1 MLSLMKIILS
11 AFLILGSANIMA
23 ANSKAPLGGV
33 FKYNL
38 GQAPTTLNALSSSD
52 LYASKVQGWIMEG
65 LATRDGDT
73 YEWKPSLAKSWKI
86 SKDGMTFTFVI
97 REGVKWHD
105 GKPLTIEDVK
115 FSFDAILHPENK
127 YKTAHLRSFY
137 ENISEAKI
145 LDKNTIQFKAKKVYF
160 RNFDVVAGLTVVPK
174 HLYENPSKK
183 QKKKLNKTL
192 IGTGAYKLSKFK
204 RGKGITLVRNK
215 KWWGD
220 KVAHLKGT
228 ANYNKVL
235 MRFVKDSNIA
245 LQRLERGDLDYQDL
259 RAEDFVKKTNG
270 AKWGKSVFKNKVQ
283 NKAPVSYGFIGW
295 NLKNELFKDKQVRK
309 ALYHLVN
316 RELMIKKFLF
326 GFSMPATGPLYQQS
340 EYANHGVK
348 AVKFDPK
355 KALEMLRKQ
364 GWKDTDGD
372 LILDKV
378 INGKKK
384 NFSFTIL
391 EPNDQF
397 VKYLT
402 IFKEDAK
409 KAGIEVKIKVIEWNS
424 FIKKLDERSFEA
436 VRLGWGGGSVDWD
449 PKQIWHSD
457 SIKGAGS
464 NFVSY
469 SNPTVDKLID
479 EARVTMNKKKR
490 TKILNKVFKTIAD
503 DAPYAFFFNSK
514 FLFYG
519 NSKRMG
525 KEKDTYQYEVGYGN
539 WWITK

>member
-1 MLSLMKIILS
+1 MSSLLKVVLS
-11 AFLILGSANIMA
+11 AFLIIGSANVLA
-23 ANSKAPLGGV
+23 ANAKAPRGGV

-38 GQAPTTLNALSSSD
+38 EQAPTTLNALSSTD
-52 LYASKVQGWIMEG
+52 FYASKVQAYILEG
-65 LATRDGDT
+65 LATRDSDT
-73 YEWKPSLAKSWKI
+73 YEWKPSLAESWTI
-86 SKDGMTFTFVI
+86 SKDGMIFTFI
-97 REGVKWHD
+97 LRDGVKWHD

-115 FSFDAILHPENK
+115 FSFDAIMHPKNK

-145 LDKNTIQFKAKKVYF
+145 LAPNKIQFTAKKVYF
-160 RNFDVVAGLTVVPK
+160 KNFDVVAGLTIVPK

-192 IGTGAYKLSKFK
+192 IGTGAYKLDKFK
-204 RGKGITLVRNK
+204 RGKNITLVRNK

-220 KVAHLKGT
+220 KVAYYKGT
-228 ANYNKVL
+228 ANYNKIL
-235 MRFVKDSNIA
+235 MRFVKDKNIA
-245 LQRLERGDLDYQDL
+245 IQRLERGDIDYNEL
-259 RAEDFVKKTNG
+259 RAEDFVKKTSN
-270 AKWGKSVFKNKVQ
+270 AKWGKKVFKHKVQ

-295 NLKNELFKDKQVRK
+295 NLKNPLFKEKQVRK

-316 RELMIKKFLF
+316 RELMIKKFLY

-340 EYANHGVK
+340 EYANHNIK
-348 AVKFDPK
+348 PLKFNPK

-372 LILDKV
+372 LVLDK
-378 INGKKK
+378 IIDGKKT

-409 KAGIEVKIKVIEWNS
+409 KAGIDVKIKVIEWNS
-424 FIKKLDERSFEA
+424 FIKKLDERSFQA

-464 NFVSY
+464 NFISY
-469 SNPTVDKLID
+469 SNPKVDKLID
-479 EARVTMNKKKR
+479 TARITLDKKKR
-490 TKILNKVFKTIAD
+490 TKILNDVYSMIAD

-514 FLFYG
+514 YLFYG
-519 NSKRMG
+519 RTKRM
-525 KEKDTYQYEVGYGN
+525 KQEKDTYKYEIGYGS